1 MNPTAADDA
10 VPGAKV
16 SPPSPNEHRLDLTLA
31 NDPAE
36 IARLAEAVEAFGET
50 CGLSLGDV
58 YKLNLALDE
67 LLTNLIDYAFPDGQR
82 HSIALHLAFADGL
95 LSAELCDDA
104 APFDPLTQAA
114 PPVLDAPLDERPI
127 GGLGLH
133 FVRTLMDEVSYRR
146 DGALNRLTLIKYIGA
161 PAR

>member
-1 MNPTAADDA
+1 MNPTAAD
-10 VPGAKV
+10 GAAQNADPSST
-16 SPPSPNEHRLDLTLA
+16 SPSGHRVDLTLA

-36 IARLAEAVEAFGET
+36 IARLAEAVEAFGEA

-67 LLTNLIDYAFPDGQR
+67 LLTNLISYAYPDGQR
-82 HSIALHLAFADGL
+82 HSIALHLAFADGRL
-95 LSAELCDDA
+95 AAELCDDA
-104 APFDPLTQAA
+104 APFDPLTQAK
-114 PPVLDAPLDERPI
+114 PPVLDGALDERPI

-146 DGALNRLTLIKYIGA
+146 DGAHNRLTLIKYIAA
-161 PAR
+161 PTV